1 MVSEECFD
9 GIIEF
14 VSIKVSSPIAEHSM
28 DPVGVGGAISVFVV
42 VDDPES
48 ISKSFSVNIWVQG
61 IFGGVENAN
70 SWSIG
75 TSELL
80 LSQIF

>member
-14 VSIKVSSPIAEHSM
+14 VSIKVLTTFAEHSM
-28 DPVGVGGAISVFVV
+28 DPVGVRGTISVFIV

-61 IFGGVENAN
+61 ISGGVENA
-70 SWSIG
+70 
-75 TSELL
+75 
-80 LSQIF
+80 